1 MTPVMLYVGVAAALI
16 ALFVLLFLVIAPPR
30 PRVPIERRRAPGTVD
45 TSTLT
50 RVTDRVVETIDGA
63 LHRRGR
69 APFTAEELEQASIR
83 MQPSGFILMVLSAST
98 VLALA
103 GLVLG
108 TGTPWAVPLMVTFA
122 AVGPIGAKVLL
133 GVRARQRRAKFA
145 EQLDESLALLA
156 GGLRAGHSL
165 LRAVDAAS
173 QETPSPTADELA
185 RIVNETRIGRDLGD
199 ALDNTATRMGS
210 EDFRW
215 VAQAIAIN
223 REVGGNLS
231 EVLDQVGHTI
241 RERNEI
247 RRQVKALAAEGKL
260 SAWVLILLP
269 VGVFTFLLLTQPNYF
284 AGFFSSIWGIA
295 ALIVA
300 AILLIG
306 GSLWMMAVVKVK
318 F

>member
-1 MTPVMLYVGVAAALI
+1 MNALI
-16 ALFVLLFLVIAPPR
+16 LYGGIAIGLIGLLTFVFLVIAPPIAHI
-30 PRVPIERRRAPGTVD
+30 PLERRRAPGAVET
-45 TSTLT
+45 TTLT
-50 RVTDRVVETIDGA
+50 KMTDHTTAAIDRA
-63 LHRRGR
+63 IRRRGR
-69 APFTAEELEQASIR
+69 APFSASELEQANIR
-83 MQPSGFILMVLSAST
+83 MQPSGFVLMVISAAI
-98 VLALA
+98 VLALL

-108 TGTPWAVPLMVTFA
+108 SDGPFAVPLMVALA
-122 AVGPIGAKVLL
+122 ALSPIGAKILV
-133 GVRARQRRAKFA
+133 GVRTARRRAKFA
-145 EQLDESLALLA
+145 DQLDESLGLLA

-173 QETPSPTADELA
+173 QETESPISDEFA
-185 RIVNETRIGRDLGD
+185 RVVNETRIGRDLGE
-199 ALDNTATRMGS
+199 ALDNTAVRMRS

-231 EVLDQVGHTI
+231 QVLDRVGHTI

-247 RRQVKALAAEGKL
+247 RRQVKALAAEGKM

-269 VGVFTFLLLTQPNYF
+269 IGVFTFLLLTQPNYF
-284 AGFFSSIWGIA
+284 GGFFESVWGIVALA
-295 ALIVA
+295 AAVVLLVA
-300 AILLIG
+300 

>member
-1 MTPVMLYVGVAAALI
+1 MNDLTLYGGIAAALI
-16 ALFVLLFLVIAPPR
+16 ALFVIVFLVIAPPR
-30 PRVPIERRRAPGTVD
+30 PRVSLERRRAPGAVD

-50 RVTDRVVETIDGA
+50 RVTDKTVEAIEGA
-63 LHRRGR
+63 IHRRGR
-69 APFTAEELEQASIR
+69 APFTSEELEQAGIR
-83 MQPSGFILMVLSAST
+83 MQPSGFVLMVLSAST

-103 GLVLG
+103 GLLLANG
-108 TGTPWAVPLMVTFA
+108 TLWAIPLLVAFA
-122 AVGPIGAKVLL
+122 ALGPIGAKVLL
-133 GVRARQRRAKFA
+133 SLRAGQRRAKFA
-145 EQLDESLALLA
+145 EQLDETLALLA

-173 QETPSPTADELA
+173 QETPSPSADELA
-185 RIVNETRIGRDLGD
+185 RVVNETRIGRDLGD
-199 ALDNTATRMGS
+199 ALDNTATRMKS
-210 EDFRW
+210 EDFQW

-247 RRQVKALAAEGKL
+247 RRQVKTLAAEGKM

-269 VGVFTFLLLTQPNYF
+269 VGVFAFLLLTQPNYF
-284 AGFFSSIWGIA
+284 AGFFGSIWGIA
-295 ALIVA
+295 ALVVA
-300 AILLIG
+300 AVLLVA
-306 GSLWMMAVVKVK
+306 GSLWMMAAVKVK